1 MANASAMTFTRITYL
16 EAAMGIRRGIRMCA
30 EWLAYCKSIGWRD
43 DQLDDLERLWW
54 QWRDLNGNLKPQN
67 NARSR

>member
-1 MANASAMTFTRITYL
+1 
-16 EAAMGIRRGIRMCA
+16 MGIRRGIRMCA

-54 QWRDLNGNLKPQN
+54 QWRDLNGNLKPPN